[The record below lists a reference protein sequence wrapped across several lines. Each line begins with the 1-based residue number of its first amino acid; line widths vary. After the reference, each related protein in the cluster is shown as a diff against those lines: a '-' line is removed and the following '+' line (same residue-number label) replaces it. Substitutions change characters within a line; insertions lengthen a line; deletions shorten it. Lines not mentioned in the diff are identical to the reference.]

1 MSIWTGFEPETF
13 QSGITCS
20 TISATVLQLLH
31 WIHYVMVLTTRK
43 IVIVKVIVILKV
55 KNNLTHILFEF
66 KL

>member
-20 TISATVLQLLH
+20 TISATLLQLLH
-31 WIHYVMVLTTRK
+31 RIHYVMVLTTRK
-43 IVIVKVIVILKV
+43 IVIVKVKNKLK
-55 KNNLTHILFEF
+55 HILFEF